1 MDMDVRKTVKYIVS
15 IAVAVVLVYF
25 SFRGVDWKD
34 FMGSI
39 RSCRWEWIVYA
50 MLFSIL
56 SFVIRSERWRRLM
69 LPIDGKIGVLTT
81 YNAVCIG
88 YLANFVFP
96 RIGEVV
102 KCGVVSRRQ
111 AAIAGNKEGKLY
123 NFDKYVGTVV
133 MEKTFDILSVMALF
147 AILLV
152 AWWEKFG
159 AFFTEHILS
168 PASQRNYGGLLLTL
182 AIIALVVG
190 AVILVVHL
198 RDKYSFCGK
207 IYNFINGLWTGFKGC
222 FTSKGGFSFLV
233 YTIALWLSYIMM
245 SYCIIRSLPFLD
257 TMGFV
262 DAMFV
267 CAAGGLG
274 WIVPAPGGIGSY
286 HFIVA
291 LALSS
296 IYGIAWESGLLVAT
310 LNHGAQAVTMVVCGI
325 VSYFVE
331 MLRK

>member
-1 MDMDVRKTVKYIVS
+1 MDMDVKKTVKYIVS

-25 SFRGVDWKD
+25 SFRGVDWNG
-34 FMGSI
+34 FFSGLS
-39 RSCRWEWIVYA
+39 SCRWAWVVGA

-56 SFVIRSERWRRLM
+56 SFLIRSERWRRLM
-69 LPIDGKIGVLTT
+69 LPFDSKIGVRTT

-102 KCGVVSRRQ
+102 KCGVGSTRQ
-111 AAIAGNKEGKLY
+111 SKVAGSSEGKLY

-152 AWWEKFG
+152 AWWHKFG
-159 AFFTEHILS
+159 TFFTQKILS
-168 PASQRNYGGLLLTL
+168 PLEERNFAGLVWVVL
-182 AIIALVVG
+182 AI
-190 AVILVVHL
+190 AVIILAIYLL
-198 RDKYSFCGK
+198 RRFRDRSPFCAK
-207 IYNFINGLWTGFKGC
+207 VLKFISGLWTGFKSC
-222 FTSKGGFSFLV
+222 FSTKGSSVFLI

-245 SYCIIRSLPFLD
+245 SWCIIRSLPFLD
-257 TMGFV
+257 SMGFV

-286 HFIVA
+286 HFVVA
-291 LALSS
+291 LALST
-296 IYGIAWESGLLVAT
+296 IYGVNWETGLLVAT
-310 LNHGAQAVTMVVCGI
+310 LNHGAQAVTMVLCGA
-325 VSYFVE
+325 VSYFDE
-331 MLRK
+331 LLRK